1 MTAPDA
7 LMSVQSLVVRYGSAL
22 ALQGVPLELN
32 AGDVVA
38 VPGSKR
44 HRAVRSPR
52 LGARRSR
59 SAAIARTSRLA
70 GTPGS
75 AYGEILAR
83 YLSESAG
90 TASA

>member
-38 VPGSKR
+38 VPGSNVIEQFV
-44 HRAVRSPR
+44 HRVWRSPITVCCYRADESPGRGPRQR
-52 LGARRSR
+52 LRGD
-59 SAAIARTSRLA
+59 
-70 GTPGS
+70 PG
-75 AYGEILAR
+75 R